1 MSQEVDD
8 CRKRPRDGVGRL
20 RKLIPLEAVNT
31 THGMF
36 HVVIENITHDTQYCL
51 RVELGTLQLF
61 GILSSFRVGCR
72 DVDLVSG
79 SMYLERRGIC

>member
-51 RVELGTLQLF
+51 RVELGALQLF
-61 GILSSFRVGCR
+61 LIF
-72 DVDLVSG
+72 LVLRAGGLFSTI
-79 SMYLERRGIC
+79 Y